1 MAEIDETL
9 NNEEEEFDAIEE
21 IKKLKENSVSK
32 DEYDKLKK
40 ENSKLMKTLIEGGQ
54 IQNNTTTTK
63 SIPELR
69 KELLC
74 NENLNNLQYCQKAL
88 ELRDAIIAD
97 GGTDP
102 FLPYGMKITPTRE
115 DIEAA
120 ERLADV
126 LKNTI
131 DYAQGDSQLFTAE
144 LQRVTRDAR
153 R

>member
-54 IQNNTTTTK
+54 IQNNNTTTK